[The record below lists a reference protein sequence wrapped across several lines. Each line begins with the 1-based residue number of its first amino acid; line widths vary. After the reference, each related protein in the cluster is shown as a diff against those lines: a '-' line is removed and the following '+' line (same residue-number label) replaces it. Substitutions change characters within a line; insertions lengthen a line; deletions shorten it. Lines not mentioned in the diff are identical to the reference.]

1 MSRLL
6 FFLCFARQFVT
17 FQGLVKTNE
26 VNMATQFEIRYSA
39 HPEDVKRFGTE
50 QLRKHF
56 LVKDLLTDDTIRFVY
71 SHYDRIMVGGAVPVK
86 QALRLE
92 TVDPIRSGFF
102 LERRELGIINVG
114 GKGVVVADGQSVEL
128 DFKEALYLGR
138 GLKDVTFGSLDARKP
153 ARYYMNSAPAHTAF
167 PIQKVTQKNA
177 LVVDLGSVETANQRR
192 IFKLLVNQVIKTCQV
207 QMGMTELKTG
217 SVWNTMPPHVHDRR
231 VEVYFYFEVPDGQP
245 VCHFM
250 GAPDET
256 RHLWMKNEQAV
267 ISPDWSIHA
276 AAGTSNYTFIWGMAG
291 ENLDYDDMDKIT
303 PVDLR

>member
-1 MSRLL
+1 
-6 FFLCFARQFVT
+6 
-17 FQGLVKTNE
+17 
-26 VNMATQFEIRYSA
+26 MATQFEIRYAA
-39 HPEDVKRFGTE
+39 HPDDVKRFDTE
-50 QLRKHF
+50 RLRKHF
-56 LVKDLLTDDTIRFVY
+56 LIENILTNDTIRFVY

-86 QALRLE
+86 QALKLE
-92 TVDPIRSGFF
+92 AVDPIRSDYF

-114 GKGVVVADGQSVEL
+114 GKGVVTADGESVEL
-128 DFKEALYLGR
+128 EFKEALYIGR
-138 GLKDVTFGSLDARKP
+138 GVKDVSFKSQDAGKP
-153 ARYYMNSAPAHTAF
+153 ARFYMNSAPAHTAY
-167 PIQKVTQKNA
+167 PVQKVNRKNA

-231 VEVYFYFEVPDGQP
+231 MEVYFYFEVPQGQP

-256 RHLWMKNEQAV
+256 RHIWMKNEQAV

-303 PVDLR
+303 PVELK